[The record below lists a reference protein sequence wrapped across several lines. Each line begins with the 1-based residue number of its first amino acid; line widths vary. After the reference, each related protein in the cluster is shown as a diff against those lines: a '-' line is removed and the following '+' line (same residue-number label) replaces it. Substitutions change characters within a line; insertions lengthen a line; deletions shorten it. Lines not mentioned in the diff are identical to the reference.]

1 MPNHVSNEIRIICN
15 DEKTYDEFK
24 ELVKGGDDQEFD
36 FDRIIPQPD
45 DINPDLNETSD
56 WYDWRC
62 TNWGTKWNAYD
73 VEIDWDE
80 EYKEC
85 IEINFQTAWSPPEP
99 IYFKLDEIFGDRISV
114 TVVRV
119 GQGGVRIGVEA
130 PEEMEVV
137 REELKAD
144 DEKDSVGES
153 RGSRLR
159 APK

>member
-24 ELVKGGDDQEFD
+24 ELVVGEDREFD

-45 DINPDLNETSD
+45 NINPDLDHNKKDFGHGLTTSTTD
-56 WYDWRC
+56 WYNWRC
-62 TNWGTKWNAYD
+62 TNWGTKWNAY
-73 VEIDWDE
+73 EIEVDWDE

-114 TVVRV
+114 NWFCR
-119 GQGGVRIGVEA
+119 
-130 PEEMEVV
+130 
-137 REELKAD
+137 
-144 DEKDSVGES
+144 DESDNFCGYVHNQQYIDG
-153 RGSRLR
+153 
-159 APK
+159 